1 MSKSSKSVSCEVR
14 ETPTL
19 LVPPHRFGSDASQD
33 LSLQDFTAAAEL
45 LLQVPG
51 VATWSGIRG
60 TEFRHPLETH
70 LQAISWPFHGHFQSL
85 SLGFS
90 TISTMFNDF

>member
-70 LQAISWPFHGHFQSL
+70 LQAIYGISWPFPVTFAG
-85 SLGFS
+85 
-90 TISTMFNDF
+90 IFNDFNDVQ

>member
-1 MSKSSKSVSCEVR
+1 MKQAPKA
-14 ETPTL
+14 PQL
-19 LVPPHRFGSDASQD
+19 LVPPHRFAGDASQD

-70 LQAISWPFHGHFQSL
+70 LQAHQASF
-85 SLGFS
+85 
-90 TISTMFNDF
+90 